1 MENCALEQKCSDLKA
16 AKEAQEEEFRRNQEA
31 ELLRFDSMKTELS
44 EQLTALETTKDA
56 ITDERQKTLEQL
68 LLLQAETSQKQTD
81 MESLVTD
88 LKSVIEQK
96 DHELEELNIK
106 HRELEEKYQ
115 VKPPCLLLIIGSQ

>member
-1 MENCALEQKCSDLKA
+1 MEQKCSDLEA
-16 AKEAQEEEFRRNQEA
+16 AKEALQEEFKRNHEV

-68 LLLQAETSQKQTD
+68 QLLQTEASQKQSD
-81 MESLVTD
+81 FESLVTD

-96 DHELEELNIK
+96 DHELEEINNK

-115 VKPPCLLLIIGSQ
+115 VIPIVGKRRHPVCFC